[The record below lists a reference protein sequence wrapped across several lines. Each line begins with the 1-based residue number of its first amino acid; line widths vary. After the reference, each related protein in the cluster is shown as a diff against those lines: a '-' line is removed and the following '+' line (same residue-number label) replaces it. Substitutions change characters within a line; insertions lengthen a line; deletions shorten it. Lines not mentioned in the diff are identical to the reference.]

1 MKLRNIILMTAS
13 IAMTACSKQ
22 AVPTAIPE
30 DAKIE
35 QQVEELL
42 SKMDLDA
49 KIGQMTELAIDVLG
63 ETINGEFQLDE
74 AKLHKAIAEY
84 KVGSFLNAP
93 GPVAQSPEK
102 WNEIIGRIQEL
113 SMAEIG
119 IPCIYGLDQN
129 HGTTYTLGGT
139 LFPQNINMG
148 AAFNPDL
155 TYEAARVTAYET
167 RASNCPWTYSPT
179 VDMARDPRWPRVWEN
194 YGEDCLVNAI
204 MGSTAVRGFQ
214 GDDPNHIPTDRIA
227 TSVKHYMGYSMPR
240 TGKDRTPAYISVS
253 ELREKCFA
261 PFKACVE
268 AGALTIMVN
277 SGSINGKPVHADRE
291 LLTQWLKEDLGWD
304 GMLITDW
311 SDINN
316 LYTREHVA
324 ANKKEAIEM
333 AINAGIDMAMEPY
346 DLNYCTLL
354 KELVQEKKIPMSRID
369 DAVRRVLRLKFR
381 LGLFDHPNTLLKDY
395 PLFGSKEHALIAL
408 HAAEESEVLLK
419 NKDNI
424 LPLPQGK
431 KLLVT
436 GPNANSMRCLNGG
449 WSYSWQGH
457 LTDRFA
463 DKYNTIYEA
472 ICNKFGADHV
482 RLEQGVTY
490 KPEGAYMEENEP
502 EIEKAVAAA
511 RNVDIIIACI
521 GENSY
526 CETPGNLSELAISAN
541 QSKLVKAL
549 AATGKPII
557 LILNE
562 GRPRIIN
569 ELEPLA
575 DAVIDILLPG
585 NYGGDAL
592 ANILAGDVNPSAKM
606 PYTYPRHEINEL
618 EPLADAV
625 IDILLPGNYGG
636 DALANILAGDVNPS
650 AKMPYTY
657 PRHEAALTT
666 YDYRVS
672 EEMDKMEGA
681 YDYNA
686 VVSVQW
692 PFGYGLSYTTFEYSN
707 FQTDKSSFTT
717 GDDLH
722 FSIDVTNTGK
732 YAGKEVVMLFSSDL
746 VASFEYSNF
755 QTDKSSFTTGDD
767 LHFSIDVTNTG
778 KYAGKEVV
786 MLFSSDLV
794 ASLTPENRRLRA
806 FKKVELQPGETQTV
820 TLSIKSSDLAFVN
833 SDGQWVLEQGDFRMQ
848 CGNQVLTITYK

>member
-113 SMAEIG
+113 SMTEIG

-214 GDDPNHIPTDRIA
+214 GDDPNHIPADRIA

-311 SDINN
+311 ADINN

-324 ANKKEAIEM
+324 ADKKEAIEM

-346 DLNYCTLL
+346 NLNYCTLL
-354 KELVQEKKIPMSRID
+354 KELVQEKKVPMSRID

-436 GPNANSMRCLNGG
+436 GPNANSMRCLN
-449 WSYSWQGH
+449 
-457 LTDRFA
+457 
-463 DKYNTIYEA
+463 
-472 ICNKFGADHV
+472 
-482 RLEQGVTY
+482 
-490 KPEGAYMEENEP
+490 
-502 EIEKAVAAA
+502 
-511 RNVDIIIACI
+511 VDIIIACI

-549 AATGKPII
+549 AATRKPII

-562 GRPRIIN
+562 GRPRI
-569 ELEPLA
+569 
-575 DAVIDILLPG
+575 
-585 NYGGDAL
+585 
-592 ANILAGDVNPSAKM
+592 
-606 PYTYPRHEINEL
+606 INEL

-707 FQTDKSSFTT
+707 FQTDQSSFTA
-717 GDDLH
+717 GDELH

-732 YAGKEVVMLFSSDL
+732 YV
-746 VASFEYSNF
+746 
-755 QTDKSSFTTGDD
+755 
-767 LHFSIDVTNTG
+767 
-778 KYAGKEVV
+778 GKEVV

-820 TLSIKSSDLAFVN
+820 TLSIKDSDLAFVN
-833 SDGQWVLEQGDFRMQ
+833 ADGQWVLEQGDFRMQ

>member
-1 MKLRNIILMTAS
+1 
-13 IAMTACSKQ
+13 
-22 AVPTAIPE
+22 
-30 DAKIE
+30 
-35 QQVEELL
+35 
-42 SKMDLDA
+42 
-49 KIGQMTELAIDVLG
+49 
-63 ETINGEFQLDE
+63 
-74 AKLHKAIAEY
+74 
-84 KVGSFLNAP
+84 
-93 GPVAQSPEK
+93 
-102 WNEIIGRIQEL
+102 
-113 SMAEIG
+113 
-119 IPCIYGLDQN
+119 
-129 HGTTYTLGGT
+129 
-139 LFPQNINMG
+139 
-148 AAFNPDL
+148 
-155 TYEAARVTAYET
+155 
-167 RASNCPWTYSPT
+167 
-179 VDMARDPRWPRVWEN
+179 
-194 YGEDCLVNAI
+194 
-204 MGSTAVRGFQ
+204 
-214 GDDPNHIPTDRIA
+214 
-227 TSVKHYMGYSMPR
+227 
-240 TGKDRTPAYISVS
+240 
-253 ELREKCFA
+253 
-261 PFKACVE
+261 
-268 AGALTIMVN
+268 
-277 SGSINGKPVHADRE
+277 
-291 LLTQWLKEDLGWD
+291 
-304 GMLITDW
+304 
-311 SDINN
+311 
-316 LYTREHVA
+316 
-324 ANKKEAIEM
+324 
-333 AINAGIDMAMEPY
+333 MAMEPY

-354 KELVQEKKIPMSRID
+354 KELVQEKKVPMSRID

-549 AATGKPII
+549 ATTGKPII

-569 ELEPLA
+569 
-575 DAVIDILLPG
+575 D
-585 NYGGDAL
+585 
-592 ANILAGDVNPSAKM
+592 
-606 PYTYPRHEINEL
+606 L

-707 FQTDKSSFTT
+707 FQTDKSSFT
-717 GDDLH
+717 
-722 FSIDVTNTGK
+722 
-732 YAGKEVVMLFSSDL
+732 A
-746 VASFEYSNF
+746 
-755 QTDKSSFTTGDD
+755 GDD

-820 TLSIKSSDLAFVN
+820 TLSIKGSDLAFVN

-848 CGNQVLTITYK
+848 CGNQVVTITYK